1 MSLSESSSGE
11 SSPVGQGTPVARGTP
26 VAQGTQA
33 TTGTRRRSRLRVNLL
48 HLFSNSFFT
57 TIVVVIGLLWSVPT
71 FGLFVSSFRPGNLI
85 KTTGWW
91 MGLVP
96 PWNFTIENYEQVLAA
111 QGLGQA
117 FLNSLII
124 AIPGTL
130 LPMAIGAFA
139 AYAFAWMKF
148 PGRDFVFLGI
158 VALLVIPSQIAFV
171 PVLQFFTAI
180 GITGQYLAVWVAH
193 TAFGLPF
200 AIFLL
205 RNFFAALP
213 SDLMEAAQ
221 IDGASHLRI
230 FWNIL
235 LPLSVSSLAS
245 LAIFQFMWV
254 WNDLLVSL
262 IFLGGNPQYAPMTLT
277 VANLVGS
284 YGTNYQVLTAAAF
297 ISMVLP
303 LIIFFSLQRYFI
315 RGMLAGSVKG

>member
-1 MSLSESSSGE
+1 MSLSPSRHSDK
-11 SSPVGQGTPVARGTP
+11 QGIAANTSHMGAAVKKRR
-26 VAQGTQA
+26 TQRINV
-33 TTGTRRRSRLRVNLL
+33 RRLL
-48 HLFSNSFFT
+48 DNSLFTAFV
-57 TIVVVIGLLWSVPT
+57 IVIGLLWSVPT

-91 MGLVP
+91 VGLVP
-96 PWNFTIENYEQVLAA
+96 PWNFTIENYQQVLSA
-111 QGLGQA
+111 QGMGQA
-117 FLNSLII
+117 FINALII

-130 LPMAIGAFA
+130 LPIAIGAFA

-148 PGRDFVFLGI
+148 AGRDFIFLGI

-171 PVLQFFTAI
+171 PVLQLFTTI

-213 SDLMEAAQ
+213 SDLIESAR

-230 FWNIL
+230 FWNII
-235 LPLSVSSLAS
+235 LPLSVASLAS
-245 LAIFQFMWV
+245 LVIFQFIWV
-254 WNDLLVSL
+254 WNDLLVAL

-277 VANLVGS
+277 VADLVGS

-297 ISMVLP
+297 ISMALP
-303 LIIFFSLQRYFI
+303 LVIFFSLQRYFV
-315 RGMLAGSVKG
+315 RGILAGSVKG